1 MWEECMTSKEKYRV
15 KAVTRR
21 QVLEATVAGAALV
34 AAPAFLRHALAA
46 DPIKIGIPTVITGG
60 YAILGSQVQRT
71 CRLVKKM
78 TDAKGGVIGRPIEF
92 LFQDTQ
98 GDPAMCVRKSQ
109 ELVERDNCRIL
120 TGVIVSSEAAAML
133 PKLEEWNAVFLSHG
147 NGDGRL
153 TAELFVPRFS
163 RPAPAA
169 SLPVRPAEAR
179 RAAGSRRAAAPEH
192 RMVARVPALAAVAAG
207 SASASPSAGCRSR
220 SATRSARAR
229 TARWPG
235 LCSSDR
241 SFWNP
246 QPPQRALEI
255 LGDLVKWQRQGG
267 APSDQHIVM
276 PGGKA
281 SCGR

>member
-133 PKLEEWNAVFLSHG
+133 PKLE
-147 NGDGRL
+147 
-153 TAELFVPRFS
+153 
-163 RPAPAA
+163 
-169 SLPVRPAEAR
+169 
-179 RAAGSRRAAAPEH
+179 
-192 RMVARVPALAAVAAG
+192 
-207 SASASPSAGCRSR
+207 
-220 SATRSARAR
+220 
-229 TARWPG
+229 
-235 LCSSDR
+235 
-241 SFWNP
+241 
-246 QPPQRALEI
+246 
-255 LGDLVKWQRQGG
+255 
-267 APSDQHIVM
+267 
-276 PGGKA
+276 
-281 SCGR
+281 